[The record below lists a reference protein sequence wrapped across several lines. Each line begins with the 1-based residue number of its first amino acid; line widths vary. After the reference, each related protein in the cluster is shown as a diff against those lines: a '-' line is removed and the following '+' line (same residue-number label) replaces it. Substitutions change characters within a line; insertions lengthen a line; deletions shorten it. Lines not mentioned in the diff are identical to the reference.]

1 MKTSAREKEKLN
13 ESKQQQA
20 RSTVFVTRKKKGEG
34 VKIFG
39 LIIHDLYMSMLY

>member
-20 RSTVFVTRKKKGEG
+20 RTTVFVTRKKKKRENVSKSLG
-34 VKIFG
+34 
-39 LIIHDLYMSMLY
+39 